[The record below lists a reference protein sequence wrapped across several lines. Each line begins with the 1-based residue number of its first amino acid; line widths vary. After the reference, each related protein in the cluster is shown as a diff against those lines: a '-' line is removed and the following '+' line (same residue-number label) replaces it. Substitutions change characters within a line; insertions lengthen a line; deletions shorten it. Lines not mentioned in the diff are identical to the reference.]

1 MNGAIKLA
9 SAGEANDS
17 LVNNISAMKIMR
29 IELIFVAIFV
39 VDVLV
44 KIYYQVSNIRNRD
57 GTQCDKNAN
66 KETYDKQDGQDTQL
80 SSSSGKSK
88 EMEKEINY
96 SEDPRVQTGVLNS
109 YIFATEIF
117 FNILLIVLFVLERY
131 LIDFNYVE
139 LAIIFL
145 LRLILRLPFLG
156 YLIAFQIQCRRDSL
170 LMNIIYP
177 KTAEQQFSTYKDKV
191 LFILN
196 KTVNQLGK
204 NHLTSN
210 GIVEILWCAFVIEN
224 GYLSISNSISSS
236 SPANQLITPLGGGQS
251 TYQK

>member
-17 LVNNISAMKIMR
+17 LVDNISAMKIMR

-39 VDVLV
+39 VDVLI

-109 YIFATEIF
+109 YIFATEIT
-117 FNILLIVLFVLERY
+117 FNTVLIILFVLERY

-156 YLIAFQIQCRRDSL
+156 YLIAF
-170 LMNIIYP
+170 
-177 KTAEQQFSTYKDKV
+177 
-191 LFILN
+191 
-196 KTVNQLGK
+196 
-204 NHLTSN
+204 
-210 GIVEILWCAFVIEN
+210 
-224 GYLSISNSISSS
+224 
-236 SPANQLITPLGGGQS
+236 
-251 TYQK
+251 